1 MEDVQKSN
9 KEKMTQ
15 KEFFYLLYQTAEEDV
30 SVRALRDE
38 TIWLTQKSMSEL
50 FGCTSDNISRHL
62 QNIFSDGELEK
73 DSVTE
78 KFSATAADGKHYLT
92 QFYNLDAIISVGYRV
107 NSRKAT
113 NFRIWATGVLKE
125 YMIKGFILDDE
136 RLKQGKQAFG
146 KDYFRELLERVRS
159 IRASERRKF
168 LNRETSPL
176 LFFLRLLT
184 SSRLANS
191 FFSV

>member
-1 MEDVQKSN
+1 M
-9 KEKMTQ
+9 MQ
-15 KEFFYLLYQTAEEDV
+15 KEFSYLLYQTAEEDV
-30 SVRALRDE
+30 SVQALIQYE
-38 TIWLTQKSMSEL
+38 TIWLTQKSLSEL

-125 YMIKGFILDDE
+125 YMIKGFVLDDE

-146 KDYFRELLERVRS
+146 KDYSPSVSFRGFRV
-159 IRASERRKF
+159 F
-168 LNRETSPL
+168 PC
-176 LFFLRLLT
+176 
-184 SSRLANS
+184 
-191 FFSV
+191 